1 MEAHN
6 VCKRNSARICVP
18 SLFPRREEIAAL
30 DERAT
35 DVETAIVGGA
45 IRIHFAKAMLSMSA
59 YGW

>member
-45 IRIHFAKAMLSMSA
+45 IRIHFAKA
-59 YGW
+59 